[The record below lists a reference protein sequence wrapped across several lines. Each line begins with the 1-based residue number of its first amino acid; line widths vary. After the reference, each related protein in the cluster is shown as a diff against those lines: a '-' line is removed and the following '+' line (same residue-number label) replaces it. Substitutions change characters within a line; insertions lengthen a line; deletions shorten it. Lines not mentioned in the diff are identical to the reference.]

1 MLETKV
7 PKDIRV
13 YKTKLVGGLTFR
25 QFLCVVLMIL
35 FDLLLYNIILKQTEI
50 SIEYII
56 FVLIFLDVPIAA
68 FGWIEPMGMPME
80 KYLKKVVLYSLLA
93 PTKRKAT
100 HKIVETKKKV
110 PETKKEKRQRKKQEK
125 KNPEL
130 KGFK

>member
-35 FDLLLYNIILKQTEI
+35 FDLLLYNTILKQTEI

-68 FGWIEPMGMPME
+68 FGW
-80 KYLKKVVLYSLLA
+80 LA

-100 HKIVETKKKV
+100 HKIVETQKKV
-110 PETKKEKRQRKKQEK
+110 PETKKEKRQRKRQEK